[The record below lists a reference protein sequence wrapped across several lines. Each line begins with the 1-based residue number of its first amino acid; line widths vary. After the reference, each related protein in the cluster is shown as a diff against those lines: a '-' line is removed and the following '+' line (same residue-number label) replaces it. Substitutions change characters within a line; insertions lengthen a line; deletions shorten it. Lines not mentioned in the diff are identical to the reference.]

1 MKPARP
7 FLIATQVRRGSHG
20 LVHALG
26 QRDRW
31 PQHAPASTD
40 QRCLDEWAAAARY
53 AKKVRLIHESQLHW
67 LQGASHALRLRQPS
81 SDRIRPISTV

>member
-26 QRDRW
+26 QREIGGR
-31 PQHAPASTD
+31 STL
-40 QRCLDEWAAAARY
+40 QPPLIKRCLDEWAAAAATRRRC
-53 AKKVRLIHESQLHW
+53 A
-67 LQGASHALRLRQPS
+67 
-81 SDRIRPISTV
+81 